1 VPCMCRHDLP
11 SPPSI
16 HQTAEVLPSCSV
28 DNPACVLLRG
38 HVQTDAQQ
46 NEPARYARRV
56 PAECPESVRD
66 LIAACMDADPAERP
80 SAREIVEVLTSGDG
94 KGLKQQRHPPRKRS
108 TPEVRPR
115 CSQSACQLRRARQ
128 SFAGPLLM
136 VHAPGLA
143 LFWCVLVRKPIRFC
157 VEFV

>member
-1 VPCMCRHDLP
+1 MTCPHHHPFTKPLKCSRAAALIIQHV
-11 SPPSI
+11 
-16 HQTAEVLPSCSV
+16 SCSEAMFRLMR
-28 DNPACVLLRG
+28 N
-38 HVQTDAQQ
+38 